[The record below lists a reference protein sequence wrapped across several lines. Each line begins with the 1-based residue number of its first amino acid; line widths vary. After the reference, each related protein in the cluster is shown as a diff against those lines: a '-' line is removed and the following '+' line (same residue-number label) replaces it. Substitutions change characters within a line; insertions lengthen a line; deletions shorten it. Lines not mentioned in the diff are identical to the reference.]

1 MVIVIGS
8 GAGGA
13 IVAMELAKSNIP
25 VTIIE
30 KGPYSKSGEAFK
42 YYDESYDKMDLL
54 KTTCIGGSTIVSAG
68 NGVRSL
74 ETELKEIGIDLS
86 SEYNELEKEL
96 NIHKM
101 DDEYIGEGT
110 QKFLNAAEELGL
122 KNQKMPK
129 FIREKDCI
137 TCGKC
142 CFGCPQDAKWSS
154 KDFIDIATN
163 NGAELLTN
171 TEVIEI
177 TKDKNKNKVTG
188 VKVKTK
194 DGKIKTIKS
203 NLVVLAAGAIN
214 SAMILQNSEIPAGNK
229 LFFDPFVTV
238 GGVLKDINYYKEIQ
252 MNGLAIGKHYILAP
266 HFSQFIAEQ
275 LKEDGIESKDILSIM
290 VKVPDEGFGKIEN
303 GNVEK
308 FNSIKDIQYL
318 AEGSAV
324 AGTILIKSGV
334 DPSTITS
341 TVFRGAHPA
350 GTAAI
355 GEIVD
360 TNLKT
365 TIDGLYVSD
374 ASVIPKAPGAPP
386 ILLILALGKRLSK
399 HLINEISN

>member
-8 GAGGA
+8 GAGGG
-13 IVAMELAKSNIP
+13 IIAMELAKSNIP

-30 KGPYSKSGEAFK
+30 KGPYSKSGEGFK
-42 YYDESYDKMDLL
+42 YYDETYDKMDLL
-54 KTTCIGGSTIVSAG
+54 KTSCIGGSTIVSAG

-74 ETELKEIGIDLS
+74 EEEFKDMGIDLS
-86 SEYNELEKEL
+86 SEYEELENEL
-96 NIHKM
+96 NIHEM
-101 DDEYIGEGT
+101 NDEYIGEGT
-110 QKFLNAAEELGL
+110 KKFLDAAEELGL

-129 FIREKDCI
+129 FIREEDCI
-137 TCGKC
+137 KCGKC
-142 CFGCPQDAKWSS
+142 CFGCPEDAKWSS
-154 KDFIDIATN
+154 KDFIDIAIK
-163 NGAELLTN
+163 NGAELLTD

-177 TKDKNKNKVTG
+177 IKNENKVKG

-194 DGKIKTIKS
+194 DEKTNIIKS
-203 NLVVLAAGAIN
+203 DLIILAAGAIN
-214 SAMILQNSEIPAGNK
+214 SAMILQNSGIAAGNK
-229 LFFDPFVTV
+229 LFFDPFVSV

-275 LKEDGIESKDILSIM
+275 LKDKGIESKDILSIM
-290 VKVPDEGFGKIEN
+290 VKVPDEGIGKIEN

-324 AGTILIKSGV
+324 AGAILIKAGV
-334 DPSTITS
+334 DPNTISS

-355 GEIVD
+355 GEVVD
-360 TNLKT
+360 KNLKT
-365 TIDGLYVSD
+365 EIDGLYVSD

-386 ILLILALGKRLSK
+386 ILLILALAKRLSK
-399 HLINEISN
+399 YLINEIIN